1 MSGFPTAMRRPRIL
15 VIEDDALV
23 STELEAALDD
33 FGFDA
38 MCVATGHQGLQQALD
53 GAFDAIVLDRMLPD
67 VDGLSILSTLRNVGR
82 NTPVLI
88 LSALAA
94 VDDRVRGLRAG
105 GDDYVTK
112 PFDAL
117 EMTARLNALLRRRS
131 MSMNETGLVVG
142 DLELDPLL
150 RTVRR
155 AGRPIELK
163 PREYVLLEYL
173 MLNAGQVV
181 TRAMLFEAAWNYH
194 FNAQTNV
201 IDMHIGQLRRH
212 ISLNGTLPQ
221 MIHTVRNVGYTLHA

>member
-1 MSGFPTAMRRPRIL
+1 MRRPRIL